1 MGQAVSFKTQNGNDV
16 LAGTVLGVLPDNAPA
31 YQVEVRVAK
40 NTGNGGEVS
49 LQVDGVS
56 VLLGARIPVAGDA
69 DNPEPDGDTPI
80 ITFNAPAGAR
90 LTMNISGM
98 DSAAWAYVYV
108 DTIQE
113 AGVGRLTLGHMFEV
127 DEDTADALSGTNVS
141 QVPNDGMYRLLMA
154 ARSIRSAG
162 DVSASS
168 EDGACTVIVDSDTLV
183 ENFRTQLTVGDEP
196 TDLFNES
203 RDFLVSALVT
213 GGSRIT
219 LNAKVPAVSDSGTSS
234 TIYAVYLI
242 PA

>member
-1 MGQAVSFKTQNGNDV
+1 MGQAVSFKTGNGNDV

-40 NTGNGGEVS
+40 NSGDSGEVS

-56 VLLGARIPVAGDA
+56 VLLGAMIPVAGDS

-98 DSAAWAYVYV
+98 GSGAWAYVYV

-113 AGVGRLTLGHMFEV
+113 AGVGRLTLGHLFEI

-141 QVPNDGMYRLLMA
+141 QVPSDGMYRLLMA
-154 ARSIRSAG
+154 ARSVQAG
-162 DVSASS
+162 AVSASS
-168 EDGACTVIVDSDTLV
+168 EDGSFTVIVDSDTLV
-183 ENFRTQLTVGDEP
+183 ENFRTPLSIATP

-219 LNAKVPAVSDSGTSS
+219 LNAKAPVRGNDTGKTL
-234 TIYAVYLI
+234 YAVYLI

>member
-1 MGQAVSFKTQNGNDV
+1 MGQAVSFKSQNGNDV

-40 NTGNGGEVS
+40 NTGAGGEVS

-56 VLLGARIPVAGDA
+56 VLLGARIPLAGA
-69 DNPEPDGDTPI
+69 TDNPEPDGDAPI

-90 LTMNISGM
+90 LTMNISGLA
-98 DSAAWAYVYV
+98 SAAWSYVYV

-113 AGVGRLTLGHMFEV
+113 AGVGRLTLGHLFEV

-141 QVPNDGMYRLLMA
+141 QVPSDGMYRLLIA
-154 ARSIRSAG
+154 ARSVG
-162 DVSASS
+162 GGTVNESS
-168 EDGACTVIVDSDTLV
+168 EDGAMTVIVDSDTLV
-183 ENFRTQLTVGDEP
+183 ENFRTPQSATEP
-196 TDLFNES
+196 TDLFNET

-219 LNAKVPAVSDSGTSS
+219 LNAKIPIDGNTTGS
-234 TIYAVYLI
+234 TLYAVYLV